1 MFSICIWRNLAL
13 QIVGR
18 SHLSSM
24 HLRILMRGLSL
35 KTVACSFSV
44 VRKIF
49 EKEIIGPL
57 MTLRNMAYFLTSSRV
72 SCLLSQL
79 HISWKFHDK
88 TAKAFNVF
96 RATRVVTLNVSLAFG
111 RVRHTF
117 LLHKLKSY
125 GVLDQVFDLILSFF
139 SKGRLCFW
147 MFASGKGRR
156 TPFLGE
162 CGIFFN
168 MYAFHVKLG
177 LNFSL
182 DLYILMAENCIY
194 LGWIFNLLSKAESSS
209 YGHIIIAHDSLVET

>member
-1 MFSICIWRNLAL
+1 MFSICIWRNLAF

-72 SCLLSQL
+72 SCLLGQL

-96 RATRVVTLNVSLAFG
+96 RATRVATLDVSLAFD
-111 RVRHTF
+111 RVRHTV
-117 LLHKLKSY
+117 LHKLKSY

-147 MFASGKGRR
+147 MFASGKRRR
-156 TPFLGE
+156 TPFLSE
-162 CGIFFN
+162 YGIFFN

-177 LNFSL
+177 LNLFL
-182 DLYILMAENCIY
+182 DLYILMAENCKY

-209 YGHIIIAHDSLVET
+209 YIAI